1 MPIQKLN
8 RTIRDDVFRRTLEAV
23 QAEIGA
29 LPIGNCL
36 EFAWQGYQIIKAEPG
51 APRTIIQAGSA
62 QWPRVPPELDDGV
75 SPTHFAYEWN
85 PDCDLA
91 RMVRSGAFPVVRRA
105 DGHTAVSLPEMHV
118 WLGCPESEEIID
130 FTTGLWPAAC
140 QATLGIGWT
149 AERPPEYLWTFGT
162 RLPKD
167 VRYIASHEAI
177 EVVIEILRQQGRE
190 YP

>member
-1 MPIQKLN
+1 MPVQKLN
-8 RTIRDDVFRRTLEAV
+8 RTIRDDIFRRTLAAV
-23 QAEIGA
+23 SAEQPH
-29 LPIGNCL
+29 LTGNCL
-36 EFAWQGYQIIKAEPG
+36 EFAWHGYQIIKSFPG

-85 PDCDLA
+85 PEH
-91 RMVRSGAFPVVRRA
+91 PVTRLFLTGFTPLVQRA
-105 DGHTAVSLPEMHV
+105 DGHTAASLPEMHV
-118 WLGCPESEEIID
+118 WLGCPDSEEIID

-140 QATLGIGWT
+140 QATLGEDWL
-149 AERPPEYLWTFGT
+149 AEHPPEYLWTFGS

-167 VRYIASHEAI
+167 VRYIASREAI
-177 EVVIEILRQQGRE
+177 EVVIEVLRQQGRE